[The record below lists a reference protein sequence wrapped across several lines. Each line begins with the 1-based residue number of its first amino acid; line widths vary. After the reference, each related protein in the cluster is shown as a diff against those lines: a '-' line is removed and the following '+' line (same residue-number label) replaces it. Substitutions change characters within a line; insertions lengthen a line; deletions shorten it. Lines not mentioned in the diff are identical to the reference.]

1 MVDPKSTPF
10 PNYAVSLAAICIRAE
25 PVNSLRV
32 AARMG
37 CAAPEHAQLVGL
49 WMEMG
54 IIIIK
59 GRCSM
64 YILASAA
71 VHQVRVS
78 GLKIPADM
86 R

>member
-1 MVDPKSTPF
+1 
-10 PNYAVSLAAICIRAE
+10 
-25 PVNSLRV
+25 
-32 AARMG
+32 MG

-64 YILASAA
+64 YMLASAA
-71 VHQVRVS
+71 ARARRQPIFRFPS
-78 GLKIPADM
+78 GLGLQPAAE
-86 R
+86 RLLLLLAG